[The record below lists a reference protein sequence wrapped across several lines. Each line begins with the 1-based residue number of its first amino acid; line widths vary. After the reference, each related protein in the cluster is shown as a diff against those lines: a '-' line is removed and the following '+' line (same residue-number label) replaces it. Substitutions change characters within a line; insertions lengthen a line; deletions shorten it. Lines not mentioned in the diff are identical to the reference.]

1 MVLMIL
7 MISSSPQVGSSSRTG
22 NSEATALLHIGGRA
36 VASTA
41 GLSCPGAPGTASAH
55 GGGSET
61 EDSLV
66 HQAYALFDVDLVGL
80 LDLGDPGVLLLP
92 GALLAQSLGGDSDLG
107 SLGREGHSVVD
118 EVLNGL
124 QQLADGLGEGRAS
137 GDGVVNI
144 DDLVE
149 RLDGVVQGRDGELS
163 LGGLV
168 GCLGDHGCVLV
179 VVRLEVG

>member
-1 MVLMIL
+1 MRQMSGL
-7 MISSSPQVGSSSRTG
+7 T
-22 NSEATALLHIGGRA
+22 
-36 VASTA
+36 ST
-41 GLSCPGAPGTASAH
+41 SW
-55 GGGSET
+55 
-61 EDSLV
+61 
-66 HQAYALFDVDLVGL
+66 
-80 LDLGDPGVLLLP
+80 
-92 GALLAQSLGGDSDLG
+92 G
-107 SLGREGHSVVD
+107 SLISVILAFSFFLGHSSHRVLVVIPIS
-118 EVLNGL
+118 VL

>member
-1 MVLMIL
+1 MSTSWGSLISVILAFSFFLGHSSHRVLVVIP
-7 MISSSPQVGSSSRTG
+7 IS
-22 NSEATALLHIGGRA
+22 
-36 VASTA
+36 
-41 GLSCPGAPGTASAH
+41 
-55 GGGSET
+55 
-61 EDSLV
+61 
-66 HQAYALFDVDLVGL
+66 
-80 LDLGDPGVLLLP
+80 
-92 GALLAQSLGGDSDLG
+92 G

-118 EVLNGL
+118 EVLDGL